1 MFIEQC
7 VYIYIKFLQNACD
20 HMLPQ
25 CSGPLFLTPRDVG
38 RFGVQNLTT
47 GWSARIM
54 SNHKMKI
61 QRAMH
66 QLEMK
71 FCRSGKS
78 ARQKRNHKSKINQQ
92 CISSIKNVS
101 PRAKPTGSAD
111 NDPLAT
117 CVRRDSLGSKQ
128 WNRNHHARKAT
139 RMIRRCALALAAKCG
154 YPPTPEKTRVGVV
167 GAEINDMDWSI
178 LSQNGIRIDQSWQ
191 PCGTGVNTP
200 NEIIHNVCK
209 VITFQIRSI
218 EVEQP
223 PMNIKW
229 NHSMNMHQIKQKQS
243 STGVWKN

>member
-1 MFIEQC
+1 MCGRTNDWPTYPNQTRPKISEP
-7 VYIYIKFLQNACD
+7 IKFLQNACD
-20 HMLPQ
+20 HMLTPQ

-38 RFGVQNLTT
+38 RFGAQNLTT

-111 NDPLAT
+111 NDPRRSERREDWTDRLPSKRFAYAHLISWRRIGRIG
-117 CVRRDSLGSKQ
+117 VRR
-128 WNRNHHARKAT
+128 N
-139 RMIRRCALALAAKCG
+139 
-154 YPPTPEKTRVGVV
+154 
-167 GAEINDMDWSI
+167 SI
-178 LSQNGIRIDQSWQ
+178 YI
-191 PCGTGVNTP
+191 
-200 NEIIHNVCK
+200 K
-209 VITFQIRSI
+209 VHFKI
-218 EVEQP
+218 
-223 PMNIKW
+223 
-229 NHSMNMHQIKQKQS
+229 
-243 STGVWKN
+243 

>member
-1 MFIEQC
+1 M
-7 VYIYIKFLQNACD
+7 YIYISIKFLQNACD
-20 HMLPQ
+20 HMLTPQ
-25 CSGPLFLTPRDVG
+25 CNGPLFLTPRDVG

-54 SNHKMKI
+54 SNHKLKI

-71 FCRSGKS
+71 LLKIWQIG
-78 ARQKRNHKSKINQQ
+78 QTKRNHQSKINQQ
-92 CISSIKNVS
+92 CISSIKRF

-117 CVRRDSLGSKQ
+117 CVRKDSLGSKQ
-128 WNRNHHARKAT
+128 WNLNHHARKAT
-139 RMIRRCALALAAKCG
+139 RMIRRCALALANCG
-154 YPPTPEKTRVGVV
+154 DPPTRKKKRVGVV

-200 NEIIHNVCK
+200 NEINHNVCK

-223 PMNIKW
+223 PMNIRW